1 MRDGK
6 LPEDEKAAR
15 KVGLQGKYFDIV
27 DGILHHEN
35 PGRLYQGRGEK
46 V

>member
-15 KVGLQGKYFDIV
+15 KVVLQGKYFDII
-27 DGILHHEN
+27 DGILHHETLCIQE
-35 PGRLYQGRGEK
+35 GG